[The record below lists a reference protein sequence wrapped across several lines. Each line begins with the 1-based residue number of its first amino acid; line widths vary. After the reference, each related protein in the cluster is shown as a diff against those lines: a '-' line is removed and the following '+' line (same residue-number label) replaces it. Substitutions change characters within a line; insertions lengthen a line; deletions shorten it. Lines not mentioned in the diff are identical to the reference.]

1 MIAAIIL
8 LQGLLAA
15 IAAHI
20 PTWAFDSFNGEGAHT
35 PASVVRRYLSFAES
49 GLDNK
54 KSVEDCRGS
63 GACASVFYFDPSHVY
78 VSTLCPYPA
87 YKDFLAEANE
97 SWFVHLPGRSDFAGR
112 VQGTYMQSCK
122 GARIPIPV
130 YEANQSNPAVR
141 AFFANYLRQNGDDFD
156 FYEMD
161 DTSDA
166 LLTQMYGPGG
176 GFCKPQG
183 GNGYCLATA
192 EYSSDA
198 ALVQAHLALAN
209 ALNHRNG
216 SPMYFYYNGI
226 SFTSRSPL
234 IPPLLGNGSRFRGVI
249 CENCTVN
256 DGTLKPAL
264 YTKVL
269 GAMARIDSI
278 PGAAFVELS
287 TGKSPDGSSEQVA
300 QRLVT
305 TAVAWL
311 GYADGHTIVW
321 PNLEFTSHTLAV
333 WPEDEIVP
341 TDPLETM
348 SNSAADLAVAPN
360 VWRREFAACYQDGS
374 PIGPCAAV
382 LNGTSD
388 PVHLSAGWFRG
399 RYGHVI
405 TLNGGDAP
413 SGGTISL
420 DDAPLTTGTQI
431 APGQAVLLAR

>member
-1 MIAAIIL
+1 
-8 LQGLLAA
+8 
-15 IAAHI
+15 
-20 PTWAFDSFNGEGAHT
+20 
-35 PASVVRRYLSFAES
+35 
-49 GLDNK
+49 
-54 KSVEDCRGS
+54 
-63 GACASVFYFDPSHVY
+63 
-78 VSTLCPYPA
+78 
-87 YKDFLAEANE
+87 
-97 SWFVHLPGRSDFAGR
+97 
-112 VQGTYMQSCK
+112 
-122 GARIPIPV
+122 
-130 YEANQSNPAVR
+130 
-141 AFFANYLRQNGDDFD
+141 
-156 FYEMD
+156 
-161 DTSDA
+161 
-166 LLTQMYGPGG
+166 
-176 GFCKPQG
+176 
-183 GNGYCLATA
+183 
-192 EYSSDA
+192 
-198 ALVQAHLALAN
+198 
-209 ALNHRNG
+209 
-216 SPMYFYYNGI
+216 
-226 SFTSRSPL
+226 
-234 IPPLLGNGSRFRGVI
+234 
-249 CENCTVN
+249 
-256 DGTLKPAL
+256 
-264 YTKVL
+264 
-269 GAMARIDSI
+269 
-278 PGAAFVELS
+278 LS

-321 PNLEFTSHTLAV
+321 PNLEFTSHNLAV